1 MLTDLIFD
9 FRVRVAKFEYVVH
22 VYTDAHTCIRSHYK
36 VNISN
41 DKADINGGNVYLNYK
56 LK

>member
-22 VYTDAHTCIRSHYK
+22 VYTDAHTCIRNHYK

-41 DKADINGGNVYLNYK
+41 DKANISEKFTFLNSN
-56 LK
+56 L